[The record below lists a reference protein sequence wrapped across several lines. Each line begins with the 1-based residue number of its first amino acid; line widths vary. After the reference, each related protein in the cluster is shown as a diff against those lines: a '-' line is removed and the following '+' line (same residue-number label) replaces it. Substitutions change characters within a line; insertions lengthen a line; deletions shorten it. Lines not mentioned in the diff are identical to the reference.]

1 MTGSLDGFL
10 LMFMNSYHSLK
21 NKKEFLDVYRHGKH
35 KRNDY
40 FVFFRK
46 ENGLDYD
53 RYGVSVSKKVGN
65 SVVRHRVTRLIRE
78 SYRLHQALLKPGYD
92 IIVVAR
98 PLAKGQGFLEVEH
111 AYLHLL
117 QMHGILLENR
127 SE

>member
-65 SVVRHRVTRLIRE
+65 SVVRHHVTRLVRE
-78 SYRLHQALLKPGYD
+78 SYRLHESVFNSGLD
-92 IIVVAR
+92 IVVVAR
-98 PLAKGQGFLEVEH
+98 KSAAEASYQDVESALLHLAKLEK
-111 AYLHLL
+111 
-117 QMHGILLENR
+117 IIR
-127 SE
+127 

>member
-65 SVVRHRVTRLIRE
+65 SVQRHRMIRISRAAFRAFE
-78 SYRLHQALLKPGYD
+78 GGMNAPQDYILSWRVYDSALKSGDVLNM
-92 IIVVAR
+92 IIKLNEKSR
-98 PLAKGQGFLEVEH
+98 
-111 AYLHLL
+111 Y
-117 QMHGILLENR
+117 
-127 SE
+127 

>member
-53 RYGVSVSKKVGN
+53 RYGVSV
-65 SVVRHRVTRLIRE
+65 T
-78 SYRLHQALLKPGYD
+78 YDPALKSGDVLNM
-92 IIVVAR
+92 IIKLNEKSR
-98 PLAKGQGFLEVEH
+98 
-111 AYLHLL
+111 Y
-117 QMHGILLENR
+117 
-127 SE
+127 